1 MCSLLGFQPLA
12 GIKLLGAY
20 YTMGPYD
27 VVFIMEAANEQSVT
41 AVMLATAAQR
51 NARGILCE
59 LLSVVLPE
67 RLRFRFTRRK
77 LRSICRKLV
86 KSNTE

>member
-27 VVFIMEAANEQSVT
+27 VVFIMEAENEQSVT
-41 AVMLATAAQR
+41 VVMLATAAQR
-51 NARGILCE
+51 NARGTLCE
-59 LLSVVLPE
+59 LLSGVLPE

-77 LRSICRKLV
+77 CGVFVDKL
-86 KSNTE
+86 